1 MNTLKILE
9 IVIQTLENNETS
21 CHFEKKSTYLEQKYV
36 DENEPYI
43 QKLSFQSQFRTL
55 HFQGSFLNK

>member
-1 MNTLKILE
+1 MKLLVILG
-9 IVIQTLENNETS
+9 
-21 CHFEKKSTYLEQKYV
+21 KKSTYLEQKYV

>member
-21 CHFEKKSTYLEQKYV
+21 CHFEK
-36 DENEPYI
+36 N
-43 QKLSFQSQFRTL
+43 L
-55 HFQGSFLNK
+55 HISGKNM